1 MQLYGGH
8 APGAGV
14 GGGEGRVR
22 TSAGEENVYIRGEG
36 VPVVCEEEQHT
47 KAEKEDKK

>member
-22 TSAGEENVYIRGEG
+22 KPARKENVYIRGEE
-36 VPVVCEEEQHT
+36 VPAVCGEEQHT
-47 KAEKEDKK
+47 KAEKEK